1 MKKIQPIGIFD
12 SGIGG
17 ISVMSHIQSLLPD
30 ESLAY
35 IADSLHA
42 PYGLKSHHEIL
53 LRSKVIIDYLINTKS
68 AKIIVVA
75 CNTATA
81 AAIIELREIYQ
92 IPIIGMEPAIKPATK
107 STKCKRVGILATN
120 GTLESAKFS
129 ALLETYS
136 GDIKFYTQPCPGLV
150 ELIEHGHINNL
161 PTKNLIQKYLNP
173 FIKAEVDTIVLGC
186 THYIFIKNIIK
197 NIMAPEVNI
206 IDTGLAVAKQVKSEL
221 ENFSL
226 LNNSKER
233 SCSISTNSL
242 NKDMKEI
249 IKSITINSN
258 FKFIYFD
265 SWS

>member
-30 ESLAY
+30 ESLVY
-35 IADSLHA
+35 VADSLYA
-42 PYGLKSHHEIL
+42 PYGLKSNYEIL
-53 LRSKVIIDYLINTKS
+53 ERSKFIIEYLINNKS
-68 AKIIVVA
+68 SKLIVVA

-81 AAIIELREIYQ
+81 AAIKDLRQIYE

-120 GTLESAKFS
+120 GTLDSAKFS

-136 GDIKFYTQPCPGLV
+136 GKIEFITQPCPGLV
-150 ELIEHGHINNL
+150 ELIEQGRINDSL
-161 PTKNLIQKYLNP
+161 TSNLIQKYLDP
-173 FIKAEVDTIVLGC
+173 LIERKVDTIVLGC
-186 THYIFIKNIIK
+186 THYVFIRNIIE
-197 NIMAPEVNI
+197 NIMGPEVKI

-221 ENFSL
+221 EKFSL
-226 LNNSKER
+226 RNKLEGKYY
-233 SCSISTNSL
+233 SISTNS
-242 NKDMKEI
+242 
-249 IKSITINSN
+249 INPEMEGIVGSVTVNTN
-258 FKFIYFD
+258 FKFNYFD

>member
-17 ISVMSHIQSLLPD
+17 LSVMSHIQNLLPD

-35 IADSLHA
+35 VADSLYA
-42 PYGLKSHHEIL
+42 PYGLKNNHEIL
-53 LRSKVIIDYLINTKS
+53 ERSKVIIDYLIKNKS
-68 AKIIVVA
+68 AKLIVIA

-81 AAIIELREIYQ
+81 AAIKNLRQIYK

-136 GDIKFYTQPCPGLV
+136 GDIEFYTQPCPGLV
-150 ELIEHGHINNL
+150 ELIEQGRIDDL
-161 PTKNLIQKYLNP
+161 AIKNLIQKYLDP
-173 FIKAEVDTIVLGC
+173 FINNEVDTIVLGC

-197 NIMAPEVNI
+197 NIMPSKVKI

-221 ENFSL
+221 EKFSL
-226 LNNSKER
+226 QSKSKET
-233 SCSISTNSL
+233 SYSISTNSS
-242 NKDMKEI
+242 NKDMEKVI
-249 IKSITINSN
+249 RSITTKSDL
-258 FKFIYFD
+258 KFSYFD
-265 SWS
+265 SWG

>member
-1 MKKIQPIGIFD
+1 MKIIQPIGIFD

-35 IADSLHA
+35 VADSLYA
-42 PYGLKSHHEIL
+42 PYGLKSNYEIL
-53 LRSKVIIDYLINTKS
+53 NRSKAIIDYLIKNKS
-68 AKIIVVA
+68 AKLIVVA

-81 AAIIELREIYQ
+81 AAIKDLRQIYK

-136 GDIKFYTQPCPGLV
+136 GEIEFNTQPCPGLV
-150 ELIEHGHINNL
+150 ELIEQGRIDDSSV
-161 PTKNLIQKYLNP
+161 KNLIQKYLDP
-173 FIKAEVDTIVLGC
+173 LIERKVDTIVLGC
-186 THYIFIKNIIK
+186 THYVFISNIIK
-197 NIMAPEVNI
+197 NIMGSEVKI
-206 IDTGLAVAKQVKSEL
+206 IDTGLAVAKRVKSEL
-221 ENFSL
+221 EKFDLQNKL
-226 LNNSKER
+226 EGN
-233 SCSISTNSL
+233 CYSISTNSA
-242 NKDMKEI
+242 NQEMEEI
-249 IKSITINSN
+249 IRSTTINLD
-258 FKFIYFD
+258 FKFSYFD

>member
-35 IADSLHA
+35 VADSLYA
-42 PYGLKSHHEIL
+42 PYGLKSNDEIL
-53 LRSKVIIDYLINTKS
+53 DRSKAIIDYLIKNKS
-68 AKIIVVA
+68 SKLIVVA

-81 AAIIELREIYQ
+81 AAIKDLRQIYE

-120 GTLESAKFS
+120 GTLDSAKFS

-136 GDIKFYTQPCPGLV
+136 GEIEFITQPCPGLV
-150 ELIEHGHINNL
+150 ELIEQGRINDSL
-161 PTKNLIQKYLNP
+161 TSNLIQKYLDP
-173 FIKAEVDTIVLGC
+173 LIERKVDTIVLGC
-186 THYIFIKNIIK
+186 THYVFIRNIIE
-197 NIMAPEVNI
+197 NIMGPEVKI

-221 ENFSL
+221 EKFSL
-226 LNNSKER
+226 QSKSKEKYY
-233 SCSISTNSL
+233 SISTNSI
-242 NKDMKEI
+242 NREMKEI
-249 IKSITINSN
+249 IKSITINSD
-258 FKFIYFD
+258 FKFSYFD

>member
-17 ISVMSHIQSLLPD
+17 LSVMAHIQSLLPD

-35 IADSLHA
+35 IADSFHA

-81 AAIIELREIYQ
+81 AAIKELREIYQ

-136 GDIKFYTQPCPGLV
+136 GDIDFYTQPCPGLV
-150 ELIEHGHINNL
+150 EIIEQGKINNL
-161 PTKNLIQKYLNP
+161 STKNLIQKYLNP
-173 FIKAEVDTIVLGC
+173 FISAEVDTIVLGC
-186 THYIFIKNIIK
+186 THYTFIKNIIK
-197 NIMAPEVNI
+197 NIMAPEVRI

-226 LNNSKER
+226 LSKSKETIY
-233 SCSISTNSL
+233 SISTNSI
-242 NKDMKEI
+242 NNDRKVI
-249 IKSITINSN
+249 INAVTKNSN

-265 SWS
+265 EWS